1 MIKTDK
7 TRERAPKR
15 FLDKKPDRTRPS
27 TPEPELQTDPTNPA
41 APQIGA
47 TPQLISEEYTLPE
60 GYVHKP
66 GNYQAQRTWRD
77 AETQPEAFDVAIQEC
92 HADCLR
98 SGRGV
103 DGIPAAM
110 EFIGYDWQL
119 VRDGNGVLYNTIY
132 ANYAPAGG
140 GDAVDAPL
148 LDEANKGWH
157 PQDKG
162 GSKASGAA
170 DNDKQDD
177 ERKRKEEDERKRRE
191 EEQERQRQQGQHP
204 NQPGQNPNQPGT
216 QPYMPPG
223 QNPQQQPF
231 NPGQPGHNPGQPH
244 I

>member
-7 TRERAPKR
+7 ARERAPKR

-77 AETQPEAFDVAIQEC
+77 AETQPDAFDVAIQEC

-132 ANYAPAGG
+132 ASYAPAGG

-148 LDEANKGWH
+148 LKQSNDSWH

-170 DNDKQDD
+170 DKDD
-177 ERKRKEEDERKRRE
+177 EERKRKQDEEERKRQE
-191 EEQERQRQQGQHP
+191 EERNRQSQYP
-204 NQPGQNPNQPGT
+204 NQPGQNPNPNQPGFAPPPPPT
-216 QPYMPPG
+216 QQHPG
-223 QNPQQQPF
+223 FNPQQGPR
-231 NPGQPGHNPGQPH
+231 
-244 I
+244 